1 MGEAKK
7 KVLFII
13 NPKAGITPKIETL
26 LRLQVGLLFGS
37 GSEKSIVFTKHPH
50 HATELARQA
59 VADGYDII
67 VAGGGDGTINEVA
80 TALYGTGVP
89 MGILPFGSGNG
100 LARHLKIP
108 LTLIQALR
116 VIARG
121 KTKYIDTVQ
130 INDRLFTSIAGIGY
144 DAVVAEKFDKS
155 EVRGLL
161 SYTAIILKDYRHYQC
176 KSYRIIADG
185 QKYEREA
192 MMVSFAN
199 SDQFG
204 FHARIAPQ
212 ACSSDGWLD
221 VCIVRK
227 PTLFKATFVVVPR
240 VFTGGFGK
248 TNYAEYLRVKTLDM
262 PGTAGSVVNI
272 DGEPARLQHD
282 LHLEVKPLTLNVIV
296 PG

>member
-1 MGEAKK
+1 MGETKK

-13 NPKAGITPKIETL
+13 NPKAGITPKIEAL
-26 LRLQVGLLFGS
+26 LRLQVGLLFGN
-37 GSEKSIVFTKHPH
+37 GSEKSIVFTKYPH
-50 HATELARQA
+50 NATELAKTA

-108 LTLIQALR
+108 LNLIQATR

-121 KTKYIDTVQ
+121 KTQFIDTVL
-130 INDRLFTSIAGIGY
+130 INDRFFTSIAGIGY

-161 SYTAIILKDYRHYQC
+161 SYAAIILKDYRQYDC
-176 KSYRIIADG
+176 KSYKIIADG
-185 QKYEREA
+185 QVYDRKA
-192 MMVSFAN
+192 FMVSFAN

-221 VCIVRK
+221 VCVVKK
-227 PTLFKATFVVVPR
+227 PTLFKAIFTVVPR
-240 VFTGGFGK
+240 VFTGGFDK
-248 TNYAEYLRVKTLDM
+248 TNYVEYLRVKTLDM
-262 PGTAGSVVNI
+262 PGTAGSAVNI
-272 DGEPARLQHD
+272 DGEPVFLDKD
-282 LHLEVKPLTLNVIV
+282 LHIEVKPQTLNVVV
-296 PG
+296 P